1 VAPFPRSD
9 RRRSPRATA
18 RLELLRAA
26 LGLLRGALALPSAWI
41 EGEGLRAETLDC
53 VRHAQAPG
61 WTEPPAPE
69 ARALTLF
76 IAAAEASGETHAVS
90 LVRALRRRLEQ
101 AGAPPPRLLGFGGE
115 RLAAEGVELLGNPV
129 DRATMDAGEAA
140 RGVGFYAGLLERLAA
155 CLDAEPVDAFVSVDS
170 PALHVPM
177 ASVARSRGVRT
188 VHFIAPQYWAWA
200 PWRAAR
206 YRRVM
211 DLGLTILPFEP
222 EWFRRRRVRVAH
234 VGHPILETLPQVA
247 PPDDPARRDLVLLPG
262 SRAAEIRDNLPWLL
276 DRLGALEL
284 EPGRPIVVLQTSDR
298 HRAQIEGLLAAHG
311 RGVRLRIAS
320 LHEGLA
326 TARTALAVSG
336 TVLLEVAHHRLPTVV
351 LYRVVGGW
359 KPLLKGLLLAPW
371 FSKPNLLAGEE
382 VLPEFGFVGEGE
394 PERFEAT
401 ARRLDQDEAAR
412 RAVRRGLDRAFMR
425 LGPPGAADRAAALVL
440 AEATGTLPSNPRNR

>member
-1 VAPFPRSD
+1 
-9 RRRSPRATA
+9 
-18 RLELLRAA
+18 
-26 LGLLRGALALPSAWI
+26 
-41 EGEGLRAETLDC
+41 
-53 VRHAQAPG
+53 
-61 WTEPPAPE
+61 
-69 ARALTLF
+69 
-76 IAAAEASGETHAVS
+76 
-90 LVRALRRRLEQ
+90 
-101 AGAPPPRLLGFGGE
+101 
-115 RLAAEGVELLGNPV
+115 
-129 DRATMDAGEAA
+129 
-140 RGVGFYAGLLERLAA
+140 
-155 CLDAEPVDAFVSVDS
+155 
-170 PALHVPM
+170 
-177 ASVARSRGVRT
+177 
-188 VHFIAPQYWAWA
+188 
-200 PWRAAR
+200 
-206 YRRVM
+206 
-211 DLGLTILPFEP
+211 
-222 EWFRRRRVRVAH
+222 
-234 VGHPILETLPQVA
+234 
-247 PPDDPARRDLVLLPG
+247 VLLPG

-284 EPGRPIVVLQTSDR
+284 EPGRPVVVLQTSDR
-298 HRAQIEGLLAAHG
+298 HRTQIEGLLAAHG